1 MHTCE
6 EDECMDV
13 PELKPND
20 SLKKSFPI
28 LNQLINKVNSPNGN
42 YVFVSDYINYDTATK
57 VLSWNDTYVFGTS
70 NSRDS
75 LVKGSI
81 DLTSFGTNIP
91 MLYYDKTRKTIVA
104 KFVTDTVE
112 DSQTLIGIL
121 WLSDLTKSILNF
133 KLTVNGSVP
142 LITSNQTTKFGR
154 WAFIPDTVDYNTT
167 TKLLSWNNTYVFGSN
182 LSRMALNAGSL
193 DLSSFSGSVILYFNT
208 TTGTINAKSALES
221 SSEDHIVLG
230 ILWLTNN
237 TRSILNFKLT
247 VNGSEIKT
255 LSTQRT
261 PFGRYCF
268 ISDPIDYDPITKT
281 LSWSDTY
288 VFGSGLSRTRMYAGV
303 LDLSSYSGV
312 AVLFFN
318 SDTGT
323 LEARTATS
331 TSSESLLFIGLFWLN
346 NFYQNR
352 LNAILTVNGKS
363 LENQFFLKKMNNMG
377 DSITA
382 AGKYQTIINQVIGF
396 KTINNYGIGGTCLA
410 STDENDTSSMAYR
423 VAQMDFS
430 ADINGVWGGTNDWGN
445 IPAKPLGQMGDTQKT
460 TVYGAID
467 SIIRTVLTNAPTTKL
482 FFITPLQRNFKT
494 SPTTTLNGWSETTVN
509 ELGYKLVDVVN
520 AIKEVCARYAVPVLD
535 LYHTS
540 GFTDLNLDELTVDG
554 LHPNDVGH
562 EKIGKQIAEFIKNL

>member
-1 MHTCE
+1 MA
-6 EDECMDV
+6 D
-13 PELKPND
+13 LINAQD
-20 SLKKSFPI
+20 SLNVGRNKINTVI
-28 LNQLINKVNSPNGN
+28 LGMDDIRNKVLGN
-42 YVFVSDYINYDTATK
+42 YINISDALNYDTTSHI
-57 VLSWNDTYVFGTS
+57 LSWPDTYVFGTKS
-70 NSRDS
+70 NRIPLRS
-75 LVKGSI
+75 GEI
-81 DLTSFGTNIP
+81 DLTKFGNNSVVLFFDSKNGVIIA
-91 MLYYDKTRKTIVA
+91 RFA
-104 KFVTDTVE
+104 TDTST
-112 DSQTLIGIL
+112 DTDILLGIMY
-121 WLSDLTKSILNF
+121 LSDLKSSILNF
-133 KLTVNGSVP
+133 KLKVNGSIP
-142 LITSNQTTKFGR
+142 LITSDQISKFGR

-167 TKLLSWNNTYVFGSN
+167 TKLLSWNATYVFGGT
-182 LSRMALNAGSL
+182 LSRTPLNAGSV
-193 DLSSFSGSVILYFNT
+193 DLTNFSGSVIIYFNSS
-208 TTGTINAKSALES
+208 TGTINAKSALES
-221 SSEDHIVLG
+221 ASEDHITLG
-230 ILWLTNN
+230 ILWLNN
-237 TRSILNFKLT
+237 FTRSLLNFKLT
-247 VNGSEIKT
+247 VNGVDVKT

-268 ISDPIDYDPITKT
+268 ISDPIDYNPTTKT

-288 VFGSGLSRTRMYAGV
+288 VFGSGLSRTRLYAGT

-312 AVLFFN
+312 AILFFN
-318 SDTGT
+318 SDTGIM
-323 LEARTATS
+323 EARTATAA
-331 TSSESLLFIGLFWLN
+331 SSESLLFIGLFWLN
-346 NFYQNR
+346 NFYQNK

-363 LENQFFLKKMNNMG
+363 LENQFFLKKYNSMG

-382 AGKYQTIINQVIGF
+382 AGKYQAVINQVIGF

-410 STDENDTSSMAYR
+410 STDENDTTSMAYR
-423 VAQMDFS
+423 VTNMDFT
-430 ADINGVWGGTNDWGN
+430 ADVISISGGTNDWGN
-445 IPAKPLGQMGDTQKT
+445 IPAKPLGQIGDTQKT

-562 EKIGKQIAEFIKNL
+562 EKIGKQIAAFIKNL